1 MKKKKVIFI
10 SALLIL
16 TLGSLL
22 AVRWNIFNGSK
33 ETTASLEQP
42 QVGNVATDANKV
54 ADATPTQNTQE
65 LPPLVE
71 YEKNYLSQMSDY
83 VIVGEGTATL
93 SGKISP
99 KGFEKMKREISKLEW
114 EDLSLLLEQK
124 YSMELGTSYPINAFP
139 EQNNDG
145 SRDCYCEKYMF
156 EEEGMVLLYLS
167 IPQYDNR
174 GDLVMFFTID
184 KEGNYIGETALILDN
199 MYKYNSWSYQGEIY
213 WVDDLDIKEYNGVKW
228 FIFTRD
234 TNVGRPYIGYCYWYN
249 LSTGRMDLSYTT
261 WLEAMTPYD
270 LDDYAGGFS
279 NEKEEV
285 NWDEGEKKLTID
297 LTRKYEIFLF
307 GEVQHRKNE
316 SGEEDNTLEK
326 TKAYHLEYDFEA
338 MRFYVDSEKD
348 SFELSDLSASTIY
361 DVFREELSELQGGTA
376 SEKKWLSRIL
386 DAMEREQKRRE
397 VKYIERPDIHK
408 DYVIVDPAKER
419 IENKGIF
426 YMTYENLNGSGEDI
440 DESKKL
446 REYFKKHNYG
456 GGDLRKGLS
465 FSTLLFNAQLENIE
479 SGNVKVKNYEF
490 EKEDLSVSILK
501 NVKTLKDNIVVLV
514 DDDNQDMWM
523 YNYIIQRPSS
533 KNMLGPE
540 IRKNNRIVWLV
551 LRDKETVDGK
561 NLVKNMWFNL
571 YTQQT
576 DLIYWTE
583 EGEGS
588 KELMTDEKGE
598 VYLQIDADINK
609 GLINSDGAKIYYD
622 FNCMRFYTV

>member
-1 MKKKKVIFI
+1 MKKNKVIFI
-10 SALLIL
+10 SVLLIL

-22 AVRWNIFNGSK
+22 VVRWNISNGSQ
-33 ETTASLEQP
+33 ETTVSLDETRSSILVTYP
-42 QVGNVATDANKV
+42 NKV
-54 ADATPTQNTQE
+54 ADVKLTEKKQE

-71 YEKNYLSQMSDY
+71 YEKNYLPQMVDY
-83 VIVGEGTATL
+83 GTMKEGSASL

-99 KGFEKMKREISKLEW
+99 KQFNQMKREISKLEW

-124 YSMELGTSYPINAFP
+124 YSLQLGISYPISAFP
-139 EQNNDG
+139 EQNKDG
-145 SRDCYCEKYMF
+145 SREYYCEKYIF
-156 EEEGMVLLYLS
+156 KEQGMVLLYFS
-167 IPQYDNR
+167 IPQYDNK
-174 GDLVMFFTID
+174 GDIAMFFTID
-184 KEGNYIGETALILDN
+184 NDGNYIGETALILDI
-199 MYKYNSWSYQGEIY
+199 MKKYDNGIFTGGISLIRGI
-213 WVDDLDIKEYNGVKW
+213 DIKEYNGVKW
-228 FIFTRD
+228 FIFNCD
-234 TNVGRPYIGYCYWYN
+234 TNLARPYIGYSFWYN
-249 LSTGRMDLSYTT
+249 LTTGKMDLSYTT
-261 WLEAMTPYD
+261 GIEADTPYS
-270 LDDYAGGFS
+270 LDHYAGGFTT
-279 NEKEEV
+279 EKEEI
-285 NWDEGEKKLTID
+285 NWDAEGKKLTID
-297 LTRKYEIFLF
+297 LARKYKIFLF
-307 GEVQHRKNE
+307 GEMQYKKKE
-316 SGEEDNTLEK
+316 DGEEDNTFEK

-348 SFELSDLSASTIY
+348 SFELSNLSAPTIY
-361 DVFREELSELQGGTA
+361 DVFREELSEMQDGTEA
-376 SEKKWLSRIL
+376 EQKWLSRIL
-386 DAMEREQKRRE
+386 GTMKSEQKRRE
-397 VKYIERPDIHK
+397 VKYIDRPDIHK
-408 DYVIVDPAKER
+408 DYIIVDPASEG
-419 IENKGIF
+419 IENKGILKV
-426 YMTYENLNGSGEDI
+426 YYKNIERGE
-440 DESKKL
+440 KL
-446 REYFKKHNYG
+446 RQYFNKHNNG
-456 GGDLRKGLS
+456 GGDLRKGLKYG
-465 FSTLLFNAQLENIE
+465 FLFFNVMLENIE

-490 EKEDLSVSILK
+490 EKEDLSVSVLK
-501 NVKTLKDNIVVLV
+501 NIKTLKDNIVFIV

-609 GLINSDGAKIYYD
+609 GLINSDGAKLYYD